1 MNYIGVNNA
10 RVYFYPVEDMFEKV
24 KMTSSYLV
32 GGAYA
37 NNAEAVDNFRI
48 SNGENDL
55 FESLLHQIVH
65 DVFWHL
71 SVIAKDIANAV
82 KITDVNINT
91 PIEVPVTPPE
101 MSAQPP
107 PVPSMVKRSIVYAVS
122 LPVNWSDNLIGSLD
136 TSIESAIVYNSLMK
150 LFKSRGQMDLF
161 VLAREKYEGDTVMMK
176 SIINY
181 RNKPVSR
188 KYRGF

>member
-1 MNYIGVNNA
+1 MNYIGENNA
-10 RVYFYPVEDMFEKV
+10 RVYFYPVEDVFEKV

-32 GGAYA
+32 SGAYA
-37 NNAEAVDNFRI
+37 NNPEAVDNFRI

-71 SVIAKDIANAV
+71 SVIAKNITNAV
-82 KITDVNINT
+82 KIIVYPDPDT
-91 PIEVPVTPPE
+91 PTEPPIIPPE
-101 MSAQPP
+101 LLGGPP
-107 PVPSMVKRSIVYAVS
+107 PSIPKRSIVYTVS
-122 LPVNWSDNLIGSLD
+122 LPVNWSDNLLGSLD
-136 TSIESAIVYNSLMK
+136 ASIESAIVYNSLMK

-161 VLAREKYEGDTVMMK
+161 AMAREKYEGDSVVIR